1 MIWFV
6 LNPKSGTTTPAKR
19 NKIIQAI
26 NKQANCRLILTEY
39 AGHATE
45 IAQQAVQQGI
55 SRVVAVGGDGTVNEV
70 ARGLV
75 GSDTALGIIPIGSG
89 NGLARH
95 LNIPLKIDKAIQFA
109 IQQPTAQ
116 IDACYLNEI
125 PFFCTAGVGF
135 DAFVANEFAQQ
146 ESRGLKTYAKMSLK
160 SFRTYKPEAY
170 VISHQGKDYAKMA
183 FSITFAN
190 ATQYG
195 NNALISPK
203 SKIDDGLI
211 DLVVLK
217 PFPFGA
223 APIIGVRLFRGTLPN
238 SRYIDMEVSEDYVLK
253 SEKPLLIHFD
263 GEPLQLDT
271 NEIRVYIKPKSLK
284 VVAGVVE

>member
-6 LNPKSGTTTPAKR
+6 LNPKSGTTTPARK
-19 NKIIQAI
+19 NKIIQSI
-26 NKQANCRLILTEY
+26 NKQANCQLILTEY
-39 AGHATE
+39 PGHATE
-45 IAQQAVQQGI
+45 IATRAVQQGI
-55 SRVVAVGGDGTVNEV
+55 EKVVAVGGDGTVNEV
-70 ARGLV
+70 ARGLI
-75 GSDTALGIIPIGSG
+75 GSETALGIIPIGSG

-95 LNIPLKIDKAIQFA
+95 LNIPLKLDKAISFA
-109 IQQPTAQ
+109 IQQGITR
-116 IDACYLNEI
+116 IDSCFVNDI

-146 ESRGLKTYAKMSLK
+146 DSRGLKTYAKMSLK
-160 SFRTYKPEAY
+160 SFRTYKPESYRIA
-170 VISHQGKDYAKMA
+170 HQGHEYAKMA

-195 NNALISPK
+195 NNAMISPK
-203 SKIDDGLI
+203 SQIDDGLI

-238 SRYIDMEVSEDYVLK
+238 SRYIDMEVSEEYSLK

-271 NEIRVYIKPKSLK
+271 NEIKISVKPKSLK
-284 VVAGVVE
+284 VVGGLI

>member
-1 MIWFV
+1 MVWFV
-6 LNPKSGTTTPAKR
+6 MNPKSGTTTPAQK
-19 NKIIQAI
+19 NKITQLVG
-26 NKQANCRLILTEY
+26 KYANSKLLFTEY
-39 AGHATE
+39 SGHATE
-45 IAQQAVQQGI
+45 IAQRAV
-55 SRVVAVGGDGTVNEV
+55 SESVAKVIAIGGDGTVNEV
-70 ARGLV
+70 ARGLI
-75 GSDTALGIIPIGSG
+75 GSETALGIIPIGSG

-95 LNIPLKIDKAIQFA
+95 LQIPLKIDSAINYCLSEQTTKMDVCF
-109 IQQPTAQ
+109 
-116 IDACYLNEI
+116 LNDI

-160 SFRTYKPEAY
+160 SFRTYKPETY
-170 VISHQGKDYAKMA
+170 DLQSKQGFMNAKMA

-203 SKIDDGLI
+203 SKINDGLI
-211 DLVVLK
+211 EMVVLK

-238 SRYIDMEVSEDYVLK
+238 SRYIEMESEEHFVLK
-253 SEKPLLIHFD
+253 SENNLLVHYD

-271 NEIRVYIKPKSLK
+271 NILKISLKPKALN
-284 VVAGVVE
+284 VVGHV